1 MEPEA
6 QPAVEKV
13 PLAAPASV
21 AEPARQA
28 AKTLH
33 DGRELRDFEW
43 AFIGPHGLR
52 AGWSIVLFAALYYL
66 FRSVVGTLFFAA
78 GLVSETNGDSAA
90 AVLVGELIPFFAL
103 VGAAAVMGLIEDR
116 SILNYNL
123 AGPRRMRH
131 FLFGLAA
138 GFAALSLLV
147 GTLAWG
153 GWLRTGPAALSAA
166 QSLRFAAL
174 WACAFLIVGSVEE
187 GLFRCY
193 ALSTL
198 TRGINFW
205 WALATQI
212 AICLYLP
219 LTGGGNGAWGVYLA
233 AALGFF
239 PCLVLHQRAAAR
251 SAFWQ
256 AAWVTSTVFGLYHT
270 SNGGENWIGIL
281 AAVVHRLRV
290 LCERPRHRLGL
301 VGDRLPRGLGLGRN
315 LLLRHRRQ
323 WPPGARSLPDRE
335 PGRQS
340 AVERRRRRPGGQLAG
355 PGRYS
360 AAAFV
365 PHCFLSP
372 PNPRRG
378 CPIRTALCVCGGIGQ
393 IFYRDTTELGR
404 SKLRPPCDCG

>member
-13 PLAAPASV
+13 PPAAPAAV
-21 AEPARQA
+21 ADPARQA
-28 AKTLH
+28 ARTPQ
-33 DGRELRDFEW
+33 DARELRDFEW

-52 AGWSIVLFAALYYL
+52 AGWSILLFASLYYL

-78 GLVSETNGDSAA
+78 GLVSETNSDSAA

-103 VGAAAVMGLIEDR
+103 LGAAAVMGLIEDR

-123 AGPRRMRH
+123 AGPRRVLH

-153 GWLRTGPAALSAA
+153 GWLRTGPSALSAA
-166 QSLRFAAL
+166 QALRFAAL

-193 ALSTL
+193 TLSTL

-205 WALATQI
+205 WALAAQI
-212 AICLYLP
+212 AICLYLS
-219 LTGGGNGAWGVYLA
+219 LNGGGHGVWGVYA
-233 AALGFF
+233 VAALGLF
-239 PCLVLHQRAAAR
+239 PCLALHQRIAAR

-270 SNGGENWIGIL
+270 SNSGENWIGIL
-281 AAVVHRLRV
+281 AASFIGFVFCVSVRV
-290 LCERPRHRLGL
+290 TGSAWWAIGCHAAWDWAETFFYGAADSGLQGQGHYLTASPAGNPLWSGGADGPEGSLLVLGAILLLLLFL
-301 VGDRLPRGLGLGRN
+301 VGLYGRRTAAM
-315 LLLRHRRQ
+315 LD
-323 WPPGARSLPDRE
+323 A
-335 PGRQS
+335 RQS
-340 AVERRRRRPGGQLAG
+340 A
-355 PGRYS
+355 
-360 AAAFV
+360 
-365 PHCFLSP
+365 
-372 PNPRRG
+372 
-378 CPIRTALCVCGGIGQ
+378 
-393 IFYRDTTELGR
+393 D
-404 SKLRPPCDCG
+404 